1 MMEIGIRKV
10 KCPRC
15 SMLTEWSSANPYRP
29 FCSKR
34 CKNIDLGAWAD
45 EDYRVTMI
53 DQEDFLLELQQV
65 E

>member
-15 SMLTEWSSANPYRP
+15 SMLTEWSSANPYRH

-53 DQEDFLLELQQV
+53 DQEDFLLELQRV

>member
-1 MMEIGIRKV
+1 MRKV

-15 SMLTEWSSANPYRP
+15 GIVSEWSSANPYRP

-34 CKNIDLGAWAD
+34 CKNIDLGSWAD

-53 DQEDFLLELQQV
+53 DQEDFLLELQ
-65 E
+65 